1 MLKIY
6 FRNYLAV
13 FTLLLL
19 VFSCRSENEIPSI
32 LPDTEKPTVPQNLKV
47 SNITKNSFSLNW
59 SASTDKVGVSQYL
72 ISVNNHLFTSNETN
86 IDIRELNPA
95 TLHSVSVTAKDAAGN
110 ISGISEIINVITL
123 SGITDLYISA
133 KSKFWKNGISTNLE
147 VLSDFEN
154 YGGNI
159 FVTDNN
165 VYSSGFIT
173 KRSSDNYYRI
183 ASYWKNGILKTLE
196 PTTST
201 ELSSAEDIAVKGN
214 DVYVVGSV
222 ITYNPFYYYKCYW
235 KNGVKVILQGST
247 YNGSYSDPVTSK
259 MKIYNDDVYI
269 TSAVYQNTYKPVYWK
284 NGTQY
289 QLSKPTT
296 FNFSSISSID
306 VGNGNLYIGGSG
318 LKFLTNER
326 IGFYWKNNEIHE
338 VVGCEG
344 IMCMDVVNSDVYVA
358 GSNNSGKIAYW
369 KNDVMTEIPF
379 GSNVQSIKVIDND
392 VYILVSETSE
402 YELIQKVFKNGQE
415 ISSFDHENLGNLFLN
430 QY

>member
-1 MLKIY
+1 MVKIY
-6 FRNYLAV
+6 FRNYLTV
-13 FTLLLL
+13 FIILLL

-32 LPDTEKPTVPQNLKV
+32 LPDSQKPTVPQNLSV

-59 SASTDKVGVSQYL
+59 SASTDNVGVSQNV
-72 ISVNNHLFTSNETN
+72 ISVNNQLFTSKETN

-110 ISGISEIINVITL
+110 ISGISEIINILTL

-147 VLSDFEN
+147 VLSDFNN
-154 YGGNI
+154 YGGAI
-159 FVTDNN
+159 FVTENN

-173 KRSSDNYYRI
+173 KGSINDYRRI
-183 ASYWKNGILKTLE
+183 ASYWKNGVLKTLE
-196 PTTST
+196 PITST

-222 ITYNPFYYYKCYW
+222 TRYNSYNYYKCYW
-235 KNGVKVILQGST
+235 KNGVKIILPGST

-269 TSAVYQNTYKPVYWK
+269 TSSVYQNTYKPVYWK
-284 NGTQY
+284 NATQY
-289 QLSKPTT
+289 QLSQPTT
-296 FNFSSISSID
+296 FSFSDISSID
-306 VGNGNLYIGGSG
+306 VENGNLYIGGSG
-318 LKFLTNER
+318 LKYFTNQK

-344 IMCMDVVNSDVYVA
+344 IMSMDVVNSDVYVA
-358 GSNNSGKIAYW
+358 GYNNSGNIAYW

-379 GSNVQSIKVIDND
+379 GTRVQSIKVIDND
-392 VYILVSETSE
+392 IYILVSKTSE
-402 YELIQKVFKNGQE
+402 YVQIQKVFKNGQE
-415 ISSFDHENLGNLFLN
+415 ISSFDHENLGNLFLT